1 MQQEDGQIG
10 PEISITLEETIEEF
24 QQCVEDILDE
34 IEQDENFSEMTAE
47 NYDNKKS
54 YLTRHLIEL
63 SRLHRLLADQHVCLV
78 EEVSKNCP
86 SLIKYQYLDSS
97 DSSSPQVIQMLTHQK
112 SSPLKLKMPVGS
124 DFVFRAIGGGSNI
137 SKSEG
142 LESSSSLSSDSGSE
156 STNKL
161 PSSPVKDGVL
171 RVKETKAQEHE
182 SEITTEKSNV
192 VDEPVSDKKLL
203 EDETTK
209 LKSQENESEITSEKS
224 NMVDEPVSDKKLLED
239 ETTELK
245 SQENE
250 SEITS
255 EKSNVVDEPVSDK
268 KLLED
273 ETTELKSEEN
283 ESEITTEKSNVV
295 DEPVSD
301 KKLLEDETT
310 KLKSQENESEITTEN
325 SHLELQ
331 KQVDDLKLVI
341 SESDLK
347 IKAMEEELEKSRKS
361 LSIAKDTISN
371 LKGEK
376 SSKVYQQNLMMKY
389 ELQSG
394 QKLVG
399 QAREQL
405 AVQMENFHRLEQK
418 VESCASEITVRED
431 QIKKLNTKNDRY
443 KSEILRLEETLKSKE
458 DIWNHDV
465 IKLKVQLKN
474 KSKSFD
480 DLKRQLNTVRSERN
494 RTCGK
499 LETLE
504 EERCSQDKLIQE
516 LETRLNTLQVE
527 HERVVSSFENAEK
540 LNNELTSKVVEL
552 EREVARQREV
562 ISVIT
567 EEKIEAIKQLSFSLE
582 HYMSNY
588 KQLRQ
593 LYAANKTCFFGFSNC
608 LNTQ

>member
-1 MQQEDGQIG
+1 MEGAESKSPMQKEDDQIG
-10 PEISITLEETIEEF
+10 PEISIALAETIEEF
-24 QQCVEDILDE
+24 HHCVEDILDE

-47 NYDNKKS
+47 SYDNKKS

-86 SLIKYQYLDSS
+86 SLIKNQYLDSS

-112 SSPLKLKMPVGS
+112 SSPLKLKTTIGS
-124 DFVFRAIGGGSNI
+124 DFVFRASGGC
-137 SKSEG
+137 
-142 LESSSSLSSDSGSE
+142 
-156 STNKL
+156 
-161 PSSPVKDGVL
+161 
-171 RVKETKAQEHE
+171 
-182 SEITTEKSNV
+182 SNV
-192 VDEPVSDKKLL
+192 VDEPVSDKKL
-203 EDETTK
+203 
-209 LKSQENESEITSEKS
+209 Q
-224 NMVDEPVSDKKLLED
+224 ED
-239 ETTELK
+239 ETTEFK
-245 SQENE
+245 SQ
-250 SEITS
+250 
-255 EKSNVVDEPVSDK
+255 
-268 KLLED
+268 
-273 ETTELKSEEN
+273 EN

-310 KLKSQENESEITTEN
+310 EFKSQENESEITTEKSN
-325 SHLELQ
+325 VVDEPVSDKKLLEDETTEFKSQENESEITTEKSHLELQ

-347 IKAMEEELEKSRKS
+347 FKAMEEELEKSRKS

-371 LKGEK
+371 LKGDK

-405 AVQMENFHRLEQK
+405 SVQMENFHRLEQQ

-431 QIKKLNTKNDRY
+431 QIKKLNTKNDQY

-480 DLKRQLNTVRSERN
+480 DLKRQLNNVRSERN

-499 LETLE
+499 LETLK

-540 LNNELTSKVVEL
+540 LNDELTLKVVEL
-552 EREVARQREV
+552 EREVDRLREV

-567 EEKIEAIKQLSFSLE
+567 EEKIEVIKQLSFSLE